1 MSNQIPYCPSTP
13 DEVAARPMLISWQN
27 FLAENP
33 ELNGTRALYFSL
45 EDVQSLSSDAVG
57 FRVYFGLHTVNGK
70 QVFDGMIVGVDA
82 NGADIVDPSS
92 SNSGIW
98 DFASP
103 CPTMCDTSN
112 GPMYNPDNFPCS

>member
-1 MSNQIPYCPSTP
+1 MSNQIPYCPATP
-13 DEVAARPMLISWQN
+13 DENAARPMLIAWQN
-27 FLAENP
+27 FLAANP
-33 ELNGTRALYFSL
+33 ELNGTRALYFSM
-45 EDVQSLSSDAVG
+45 EDVQSLGSSAVG

-92 SNSGIW
+92 PNSGIW

-103 CPTMCDTSN
+103 CPTMCDSSN
-112 GPMYNPDNFPCS
+112 GPMYNPDGVPCS